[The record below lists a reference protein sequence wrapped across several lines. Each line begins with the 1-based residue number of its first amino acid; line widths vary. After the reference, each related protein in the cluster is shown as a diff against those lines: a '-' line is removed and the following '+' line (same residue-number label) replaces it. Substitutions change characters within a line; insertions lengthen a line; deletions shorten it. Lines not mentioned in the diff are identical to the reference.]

1 MLYIL
6 ENSYC
11 TLSASC
17 QSKLKDYF
25 VGQFGEN
32 KMKKDKIK
40 LKKNKKNSIFSNKIL
55 KTSWG
60 CTGPS
65 SAQAGIRL

>member
-40 LKKNKKNSIFSNKIL
+40 LKKNKKNSIFSNKI
-55 KTSWG
+55 
-60 CTGPS
+60 
-65 SAQAGIRL
+65 